1 MFSIT
6 CALRKTGL
14 EANIVADS
22 DGLKEANAIILPGV
36 GNFKAGSRNIQAL
49 KKDIVERV
57 KIGVPLFGVCLGMQ
71 LLFESSEESYGK
83 GLGILK
89 GKVVKFPLKLKTP
102 HMGWNTL
109 KIVRQN
115 ELLDGVGEGDYF
127 YFVHSYFGN
136 PVDKKIVVAKTGY
149 GIDFASVIASGNI
162 WATQFHPEKSGKSG
176 EIILRNLGEI
186 IKK

>member
-14 EANIVADS
+14 EASIVTGS
-22 DGLKEANAIILPGV
+22 DGLKEADAIVLPGV
-36 GNFKAGSRNIQAL
+36 GNFKAGARNIQTI
-49 KKDIVERV
+49 KKDITELV
-57 KIGVPLFGVCLGMQ
+57 KAGVPLFGVCLGMQ
-71 LLFESSEESYGK
+71 LLFESSEESLGE

-89 GKVVKFPLKLKTP
+89 GKVVRFPLTVKTP

-109 KIVRQN
+109 KVVRQN
-115 ELLDGVGEGDYF
+115 ELLDGIGEGDYF
-127 YFVHSYFGN
+127 YFVHSYYSN
-136 PVDKKIVVAKTGY
+136 PVDKEAVVAETGY
-149 GIDFASVIASGNI
+149 GVDFASVVACGNV

-176 EIILRNLGEI
+176 EIVLRNLGEI